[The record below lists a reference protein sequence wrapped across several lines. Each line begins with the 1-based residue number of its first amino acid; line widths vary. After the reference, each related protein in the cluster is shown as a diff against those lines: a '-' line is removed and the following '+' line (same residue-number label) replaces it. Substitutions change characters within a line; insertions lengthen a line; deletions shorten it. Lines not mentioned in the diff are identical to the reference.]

1 VNYAK
6 LSVAEVTAALT
17 DIAADAR
24 EAFGQLDRQQ
34 LNWRPE
40 PARWS
45 VAQCLEHLL
54 TGNGL
59 MWHSME
65 DALRNPPRSVWQRL
79 PLVPSFFGWVM
90 IRSQAPTTRQR
101 FTAPARA
108 RPSTSEIPGDIVQ
121 RFVDQH
127 RAAVEWTRAL
137 DDAHASRAIMV
148 SPFVR
153 VVVYSVLDGLRL
165 VVAHDHRHLAQ
176 ARRVIASQEFGRH

>member
-1 VNYAK
+1 MNYTR
-6 LSVAEVTAALT
+6 LSVADVTAALS
-17 DIAADAR
+17 DVAIDAQA
-24 EAFGQLDRQQ
+24 AFGRFDRQQ

-40 PARWS
+40 PTRWS
-45 VAQCLEHLL
+45 VAQCLDHLL
-54 TGNGL
+54 TANRL
-59 MWHSME
+59 MLDAAQ

-79 PLVPSFFGWVM
+79 PLVPSLFGWVM

-108 RPSTSEIPGDIVQ
+108 RPSTSEIPEDIVR

-127 RAAVEWTRAL
+127 RAAAESTRAL
-137 DDAHASRAIMV
+137 EDVRASRVIMI

-176 ARRVIASQEFGRH
+176 ARRVMLSPHFGLV